1 MNLTQYD
8 LRFAILERACYIFL
22 LKEHE
27 VKMARSRKTSKH
39 TRTQLPLFVEK
50 DEDGFYVVECPLFE
64 GCYTQGKTLDQAL
77 KNIREVIKLILEDKD
92 SRKIL
97 HSYKPSELSLHTI
110 TV

>member
-1 MNLTQYD
+1 
-8 LRFAILERACYIFL
+8 
-22 LKEHE
+22 
-27 VKMARSRKTSKH
+27 MARLRRNSRQNQ
-39 TRTQLPLFVEK
+39 TQLPLYVEK

-77 KNIREVIKLILEDKD
+77 KNIREVIALILEEKE

-97 HSYKPSELSLHTI
+97 HSYRPREISLHTI